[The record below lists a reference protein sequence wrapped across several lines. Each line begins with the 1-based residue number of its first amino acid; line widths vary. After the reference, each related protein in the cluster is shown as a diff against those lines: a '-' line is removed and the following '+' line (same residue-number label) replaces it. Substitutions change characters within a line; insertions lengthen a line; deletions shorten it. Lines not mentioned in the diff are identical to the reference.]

1 MGGSQKM
8 EDGIQRGA
16 GGRILWVFAFGKVF
30 LYTVRTMGF
39 DVYSI
44 IALVLAVTVHEFCH
58 ALTANY
64 FGDPT
69 ARHRGR
75 LTLNP
80 LAHLDVM
87 GTLMLFL
94 IGFGWG
100 KPVPVNP
107 HNFEH
112 PLRDSALVSLAGPG
126 SNIIFAILVALP
138 YKYLTVNGGSP
149 ELAQFLRTVFDLNLI
164 LAIFNFIPL
173 PPLDGSKMIGFFVP
187 AHAQRSYERFLDE
200 GIKYF
205 VAFILIDSFVLPSIL
220 GFSLLSLFI
229 GTFYTVL
236 STLILV
242 GT

>member
-1 MGGSQKM
+1 MC
-8 EDGIQRGA
+8 
-16 GGRILWVFAFGKVF
+16 
-30 LYTVRTMGF
+30 YTADIMGF

-44 IALVLAVTVHEFCH
+44 IALILAVTVHEFCH
-58 ALTANY
+58 ALTAHHL
-64 FGDPT
+64 GDST
-69 ARHRGR
+69 ARHMGR

-107 HNFEH
+107 HNFNH
-112 PLRDSALVSLAGPG
+112 PLRDSAFVSMAGPG
-126 SNIIFAILVALP
+126 SNILVAIVVALP
-138 YKYLTVNGGSP
+138 YKYLILNGGAP
-149 ELAQFLRTVFDLNLI
+149 ELAQFLRAVFDLNLI

-173 PPLDGSKMIGFFVP
+173 PPLDGSKMIGIFVP
-187 AHAQRSYERFLDE
+187 ARAQRAYERFLDD

-205 VAFILIDSFVLPSIL
+205 VAFILIDSFVLPSL
-220 GFSLLSLFI
+220 VGFSVLSFFI
-229 GTFYTVL
+229 GTLYTLL
-236 STLILV
+236 SALILV

>member
-1 MGGSQKM
+1 
-8 EDGIQRGA
+8 
-16 GGRILWVFAFGKVF
+16 
-30 LYTVRTMGF
+30 MGF

-58 ALTANY
+58 AWTADY
-64 FGDPT
+64 FGDST

-107 HNFEH
+107 NNLEH
-112 PLRDSALVSLAGPG
+112 PKRDSALVSLAGPA
-126 SNIIFAILVALP
+126 SNILVAITIALP

-173 PPLDGSKMIGFFVP
+173 PPLDGSKIIGLFVP
-187 AHAQRSYERFLDE
+187 HQAYPRYERFLEE

-205 VAFILIDSFVLPSIL
+205 VAFILIDSFVLPSVF

-229 GTFYTVL
+229 GTFYTLL

>member
-1 MGGSQKM
+1 
-8 EDGIQRGA
+8 
-16 GGRILWVFAFGKVF
+16 
-30 LYTVRTMGF
+30 MGF
-39 DVYSI
+39 DLYSI

-58 ALTANY
+58 ALSANY
-64 FGDPT
+64 LGDST
-69 ARHRGR
+69 ARHMGR

-126 SNIIFAILVALP
+126 SNILVAILVALP
-138 YKYLTVNGGSP
+138 YKYLAVNGGLS
-149 ELAQFLRTVFDLNLI
+149 ESAQFLRTLFDLNLI

-173 PPLDGSKMIGFFVP
+173 PPLDGSKIIGIFVP
-187 AHAQRSYERFLDE
+187 AHAHRSYERFLND

-205 VAFILIDSFVLPSIL
+205 VAFILIDSFVLPSLL
-220 GFSLLSLFI
+220 GFSLLSFFI
-229 GTFYTVL
+229 GTLYTFL
-236 STLILV
+236 SALILV